1 MHPHG
6 FGRAA
11 FHARGSGHA
20 AAPSDCGTQDSATGE
35 SDDQAKCNPA
45 SVRAPLARHARGR
58 VMGTLDLS
66 GQVAIVTGAAGG
78 LGRAYALELARRG
91 AALVV
96 NDLGGDTRGEHPGAA
111 LAEAVA
117 EEIRSLGGR
126 AVANADTVASKAG
139 GEAITRCAL
148 DHFGRVDILVNNAG
162 NQRNALF
169 EDLTEEDI
177 ESVLGVHLK
186 GAFYVTQP
194 AYRLMKVQGAGR
206 IVFTS
211 SQSGV
216 FGNPYRANYGAAKTG
231 VIGLMR
237 VLVQEAPEGVRI
249 NAILPNASGSR
260 MGTPGEAR
268 VDADFIAAIMA
279 RGNAWAERSAPE
291 WCAALVAWLASP
303 ACDVSGECFSVLR
316 GHYARVFS
324 ARGEGWAPA
333 DGPPSSETIA
343 AHMATIRATGAW
355 DEPLSGIGEGDAV
368 TDRLNHLLGARP

>member
-1 MHPHG
+1 ME
-6 FGRAA
+6 R
-11 FHARGSGHA
+11 
-20 AAPSDCGTQDSATGE
+20 
-35 SDDQAKCNPA
+35 
-45 SVRAPLARHARGR
+45 
-58 VMGTLDLS
+58 LDLS

-91 AALVV
+91 AAVVV

-117 EEIRSLGGR
+117 AEIRETGGR
-126 AVANADTVASKAG
+126 AVANANTVATKGG
-139 GEAITRCAL
+139 GEAITSCAL

-177 ESVLGVHLK
+177 ESVLAVHLK

-194 AYRLMKVQGAGR
+194 AYRLMKARGTGR
-206 IVFTS
+206 IIFTS

-237 VLVQEAPEGVRI
+237 VLVQEAPEGLAI
-249 NAILPNASGSR
+249 NAIMPNASGSR
-260 MGTPGEAR
+260 MGTPGEER
-268 VDADFIAAIMA
+268 VDADFITAILA

-303 ACDVSGECFSVLR
+303 ACDVTGECFSVLR

-324 ARGEGWAPA
+324 ARGGGWAPA
-333 DGPPSSETIA
+333 EGPPSAEGIA
-343 AHMATIRATGAW
+343 EQLSAIRSADEW
-355 DEPLSGIGEGDAV
+355 DEPLCGIDEGDHV
-368 TDRLNHLLGARP
+368 TARLNHLFGARS